1 MDDRKVVRWT
11 VEQQNDFRCPE
22 CQFQAE
28 QVRNSKDRLR
38 EVIRHAH
45 EEHPD
50 IRFVRARQPK
60 VTDESQVNNGLAEE
74 SSTVTDNAVEEQSH
88 VADETVKESTEAT
101 VPVSTEPTPEPIE
114 TTDTTSDVAVP
125 VSAEVAPEPIE
136 TTDTTSDVAVPVSA
150 EVAPEPIETT
160 DTTSDIAVPVS
171 AEVAPEPIETTDTTS
186 EAIVAVAA
194 EASLEATGET
204 IAKESPKKSKTKKLQ
219 ELQKFQKSKK
229 SRKRHRETTEDDN
242 VPSKKVKLE
251 HNHDP
256 KLKKLA
262 EEFMTGE
269 PEINEPPQMLHILHR
284 GKVVI
289 RKDKTTWKFSD
300 HVWRPSSQE
309 NLEWL
314 ATNSLTTSLK
324 EMGFMLKKKV
334 STFLL
339 KNNAKV
345 VRLWK
350 GMLGDDEPIEDKFD
364 RQWNLLCFKN
374 GVLDLDDVTMSVSR
388 GGRPEDYITVQIPYD
403 YLPLDEEAPMFKELS
418 KILCDMYPDELERE
432 YWLTSFAV
440 ALARHNVQLFKVYI
454 GDGSDGKSVMLG
466 LLDEA
471 LGPHL
476 SSVSGSCLTKRFNGS
491 RPQPELSVAQQP
503 HIRIIGI
510 DGGDNADHISGETI
524 KCLTGGTKKH
534 SRGLYQNGKQDI
546 YRATPFAFWNSMFY
560 IPDHEKSQIRR
571 YIIGKARTRF
581 VKSGFYDKVANE
593 GIKTTMCVKLGD
605 NTLMSRIKEFAPY
618 MMMILVKYYRRYLIA
633 ERESAIAARE
643 PAEPSSDHT
652 LTAESCEALPQN
664 SPMVANE
671 VLEVPPSIIDSTREF
686 LLQCD
691 PLHHFLKESGFV
703 ETEHQLPPSEFEE
716 DADIIEEP
724 EETEEEDT
732 SSDEDEGD
740 DMSIDDDD
748 DDESDEDGNDSS
760 DDESVVEQELYR
772 THQVDIHK
780 LVMFWMKKQ
789 DKFKNYAYKKEHLKR
804 LQTLR
809 EGIIFKTKTNVKGKN
824 TSPGFWGVRITN
836 AGKKCL
842 EFINKKE
849 FC

>member
-1 MDDRKVVRWT
+1 MDTRQKVLWTKEQSRKLI
-11 VEQQNDFRCPE
+11 CPV
-22 CQFQAE
+22 CFFQASQDGPIQTRIPE
-28 QVRNSKDRLR
+28 IKTHFQQ
-38 EVIRHAH
+38 H
-45 EEHPD
+45 EDDYEIILERTP
-50 IRFVRARQPK
+50 PK
-60 VTDESQVNNGLAEE
+60 AVEDQSQV
-74 SSTVTDNAVEEQSH
+74 D
-88 VADETVKESTEAT
+88 DETIEGSTEAT
-101 VPVSTEPTPEPIE
+101 VPVSAELTPEPIV
-114 TTDTTSDVAVP
+114 TPDNTSDVVVP
-125 VSAEVAPEPIE
+125 VSDEDTSDPVLVSAEVA
-136 TTDTTSDVAVPVSA
+136 SDPVPVST
-150 EVAPEPIETT
+150 EV
-160 DTTSDIAVPVS
+160 TS
-171 AEVAPEPIETTDTTS
+171 EPIETTDTTS

-204 IAKESPKKSKTKKLQ
+204 IAKESPKKSKKTKKLQ
-219 ELQKFQKSKK
+219 KLQKFQKSKK

-242 VPSKKVKLE
+242 VSSKKVKLE

-269 PEINEPPQMLHILHR
+269 PEINEPPRMLRILHR

-289 RKDKTTWKFSD
+289 RNDKTTWKFSD

-309 NLEWL
+309 NLEWI
-314 ATNSLTTSLK
+314 ASDSLTTSLK
-324 EMGFMLKKKV
+324 EMGFTLKKKV

-350 GMLGDDEPIEDKFD
+350 GILGDDEPIEDNFD

-374 GVLDLDDVTMSVSR
+374 GVLDLDDVTMSVPR

-403 YLPLDEEAPMFKELS
+403 YLPLDEEAPMFKELW

-432 YWLTSFAV
+432 YWLTSFAL
-440 ALARHNVQLFKVYI
+440 ALARHNVQLVKVYI
-454 GDGSDGKSVMLG
+454 GDGSDGKSVMLS
-466 LLDEA
+466 LLKEA
-471 LGPHL
+471 LGPHMCPL
-476 SSVSGSCLTKRFNGS
+476 SGSCLTKRFTGTG
-491 RPQPELSVAQQP
+491 PQPELSIAQQP

-510 DGGDNADHISGETI
+510 DEGENADHISGETI
-524 KCLTGGTKKH
+524 KCLTGGTEKH

-546 YRATPFAFWNSMFY
+546 YRATTFAFRNSMFY
-560 IPDHEKSQIRR
+560 IPDHEKSQIRH

-581 VKSGFYDKVANE
+581 VKFGFYEKVAK
-593 GIKTTMCVKLGD
+593 GDIKTTMCVKLGD
-605 NTLMSRIKEFAPY
+605 NTLMSRKKEFAPY
-618 MMMILVKYYRRYLIA
+618 MMMILIKYYRRYLKA
-633 ERESAIAARE
+633 ERESAIAVIAARE
-643 PAEPSSDHT
+643 LARKISEEQLSSDQT
-652 LTAESCEALPQN
+652 LTAESSEILPQN
-664 SPMVANE
+664 STMAATE
-671 VLEVPPSIIDSTREF
+671 VLKVPPTIIDSTREY
-686 LLQCD
+686 LLKCD

-724 EETEEEDT
+724 EEIEEEDT

-740 DMSIDDDD
+740 DMSTDDDN
-748 DDESDEDGNDSS
+748 DESDEDGNDSS

-772 THQVDIHK
+772 AHQVDIDK
-780 LVMFWMKKQ
+780 LVSFWMKKQ
-789 DKFKNYAYKKEHLKR
+789 DKKFKNYAYKKDHLKR

-809 EGIIFKTKTNVKGKN
+809 EGIIFKTKTHVKGKN
-824 TSPGFWGVRITN
+824 TSPGFWGIRITN

-849 FC
+849 FR